1 MAQQAL
7 PETYSSITHTHTHT
21 HTHIYIYIYIYSPI
35 KVIPALKHN

>member
-21 HTHIYIYIYIYSPI
+21 HTHIYIYIYIYTPI